1 MWTHRIFQ
9 VATGILLASSLGA
22 TLAQSQAA
30 PAPQQAP
37 SVAEAARKAREQSKG
52 RPQPAK
58 VFTNEDIP
66 NLTGVVSVVGTPPAE
81 PAAAPAAGQPATA
94 PPAEGAAAPAAA
106 VPGAVAP
113 GAAPPPQAV
122 VKDEAY
128 WRTAFA
134 DARKK
139 LADDTRELDI
149 LQREYNLK
157 QQQFYMDPNV
167 ALREQYG
174 RADLNKTLEQIN
186 TKKLDVERDQQA
198 IATLENEL
206 RQSGGQPGWSRE
218 PTP

>member
-1 MWTHRIFQ
+1 MMTHRVSM
-9 VATGILLASSLGA
+9 VATGVLLAWSLGA
-22 TLAQSQAA
+22 TLAQAQAA

-37 SVAEAARKAREQSKG
+37 SVAEAARKAREQTKG

-58 VFTNEDIP
+58 VFTNEDVP
-66 NLTGVVSVVGTPPAE
+66 NLTGVVSVVGTPLAE
-81 PAAAPAAGQPATA
+81 PAAAPVAGQPATA
-94 PPAEGAAAPAAA
+94 PPAEGAAAPAPAA
-106 VPGAVAP
+106 
-113 GAAPPPQAV
+113 AAPAAATPAPAE

-128 WRTAFA
+128 WRKAFA

-139 LADDTRELDI
+139 FADDTRELDI

-157 QQQFYMDPNV
+157 QNQFYMDPNV
-167 ALREQYG
+167 ALREQNS

-198 IATLENEL
+198 IATLEDQL
-206 RQSGGQPGWSRE
+206 RQSGGQSGWSRE